1 MERGRCHLEETF
13 STIPFVLFLVLELSC
28 ELSAT
33 FRSRLEKPSYVELC
47 LNMKMDAFIR
57 CHIRMFEYLGGVLVR
72 TVCDN
77 LKTDVV
83 YLIRKAL
90 RITGTV
96 KQNGTNYSV
105 SSFATKGFSNVDV
118 KSIIIDM
125 VVSEN
130 TRTVAFMSKTFKGSE
145 VKNLTLRP
153 VSSRKVRFSSGTVF

>member
-1 MERGRCHLEETF
+1 
-13 STIPFVLFLVLELSC
+13 
-28 ELSAT
+28 
-33 FRSRLEKPSYVELC
+33 
-47 LNMKMDAFIR
+47 
-57 CHIRMFEYLGGVLVR
+57 MFEYLGGVLVR

-90 RITGTV
+90 RLTGTV

-118 KSIIIDM
+118 NSIIIDM